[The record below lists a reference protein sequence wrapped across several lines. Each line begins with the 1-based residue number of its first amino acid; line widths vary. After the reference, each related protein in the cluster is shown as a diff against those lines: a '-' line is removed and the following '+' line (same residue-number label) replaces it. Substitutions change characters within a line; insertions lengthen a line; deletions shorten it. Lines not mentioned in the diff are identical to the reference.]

1 MLTDVGELIVRLDGS
16 VLRTLPLGGPV
27 LSIGRTPDNGLS
39 LPHPTVSGRHAELRL
54 TTDGVVLT
62 DTGSLNGTFVE
73 GVRVPAH
80 QPLRLSAGS
89 AFRIGPFVL
98 SLRLNE
104 QDQAVESVQLEAQPV
119 EEADGRPVYAAPEP
133 PGEASSYLDFL
144 PLIFQDGPFLG
155 RFLLLFESMWEPLE
169 QRQDHLSMYVDPR
182 TCPASVLPWLA
193 GWFDAPTASTWPE
206 QRTRAVVAEAMDL
219 NRWRGTTYGLA
230 RMIELCTGAQPDI
243 RPSDDNP
250 AVLCIHLPASVDRRL
265 VEDLVQ
271 RHKPAHTGYTLA
283 FDPT

>member
-27 LSIGRTPDNGLS
+27 LSIGRTPDNELS

-54 TTDGVVLT
+54 TSDGVVLT
-62 DTGSLNGTFVE
+62 DTGSLNGTYVE
-73 GVRVPAH
+73 GVRVPPH

-104 QDQAVESVQLEAQPV
+104 DNGAAEPPPPPAPV
-119 EEADGRPVYAAPEP
+119 EQADGRPAYPPPDP
-133 PGEASSYLDFL
+133 PGEVSSYLEFL

-155 RFLLLFESMWEPLE
+155 RFLLLFESVWEPLE

-193 GWFDAPTASTWPE
+193 GWFDAPIGAAWSE
-206 QRTRAVVAEAMDL
+206 ARTRSVIAEAMDL
-219 NRWRGTTYGLA
+219 NRWRGTEYGLA
-230 RMIELCTGAQPDI
+230 RMIELCTGTQPDI
-243 RPSDDNP
+243 RPSEDDPSVLHIRVP
-250 AVLCIHLPASVDRRL
+250 AAVERRL
-265 VEDLVQ
+265 VEDLVV
-271 RHKPAHTGYTLA
+271 RHKPAHTGYILA
-283 FDPT
+283 FEPT

>member
-1 MLTDVGELIVRLDGS
+1 MLTDVGELVVRLDGS

-27 LSIGRTPDNGLS
+27 LTIGRTPDNGLS

-54 TTDGVVLT
+54 TPDGVVLT

-73 GVRVPAH
+73 NVRVPPH

-104 QDQAVESVQLEAQPV
+104 QEPSLESVRVEAPPV
-119 EEADGRPVYAAPEP
+119 EQADGRAVYPPPEP
-133 PGEASSYLDFL
+133 PGELSSYLDFL

-155 RFLLLFESMWEPLE
+155 RFLLLFESIWEPLE

-182 TCPASVLPWLA
+182 TCPASILPWLA
-193 GWFDAPTASTWPE
+193 GWFDAPLASTWPE
-206 QRTRAVVAEAMDL
+206 PRMRAVIAEAMDL

-243 RPSDDNP
+243 RCSDASP
-250 AVLCIHLPASVDRRL
+250 AVLCIRVPATVDRRL
-265 VEDLVQ
+265 VEDLIQ
-271 RHKPAHTGYTLA
+271 RHKPAHTGYTLEFA
-283 FDPT
+283 PA